1 MAAKAKGS
9 ALSEWMKT
17 KKVETRLLGPIE
29 RHILERAPDT
39 SRRQDVLHPSELIKD
54 DFCVRAACYRLMG
67 YAPKAERPNLR
78 LQSIF
83 DEGHAI
89 HAKWQGYLAEMGVLY
104 GMWDTLE
111 GRTWGLSADMYGDA
125 KYREVPLTDDALRIA
140 GHSDGWV
147 KGLGDD
153 FLIEIKS
160 IGPGTIRMEN
170 PALFREGDLFAAW
183 KEIRRPFPTHVR
195 QGQLYL
201 ALANRM
207 AERGELESAPQEI
220 VFIYELKADQS
231 AKEFVVAYDSVL
243 AKDALDDAYD
253 IVKAVECDTLLD
265 CRFDGCKQCKPFEE
279 GAA

>member
-1 MAAKAKGS
+1 M
-9 ALSEWMKT
+9 ET

-29 RHILERAPDT
+29 RYLLTRPPDT
-39 SRRQDVLHPSELIKD
+39 SRRQDVLHPSDLVKS
-54 DFCVRAACYRLMG
+54 DFCVRAACFRLMG
-67 YAPKAERPNLR
+67 TEVIAERPNLR

-89 HAKWQGYLAEMGVLY
+89 HAKWQNYLAQMGNLY
-104 GMWDTLE
+104 GLWDM
-111 GRTWGLSADMYGDA
+111 GRLGLSWAQSCDVNLA
-125 KYREVPLTDDALRIA
+125 THTYREVPLHDDDLRIQ

-170 PALFREGDLFAAW
+170 PALFREGDLFSAW

-201 ALANRM
+201 ALAHRM
-207 AERGELESAPQEI
+207 AERGELESAPGEI
-220 VFIYELKADQS
+220 VFLYELKADQS
-231 AKEFVVAYDSVL
+231 TKEFVVSYDPLLS
-243 AKDALDDAYD
+243 KDCLDDAYD
-253 IVKAVECDTLLD
+253 IVRAVASGTPLD
-265 CRFDGCKQCKPFEE
+265 CRNGGCKQCEPFEE
-279 GAA
+279 AA